1 MLHGLMSAHG
11 RYAADAKTQQ
21 AASSFALP
29 LIDKAIKGLE
39 RIPFGPLLIADFGAA
54 DGANSIEP
62 ISRALDAL
70 RERGALR
77 PVGVVHTDIPG
88 NDFSALCEMLETS
101 PDRYTVEHPWARP
114 LMAGRSPFGRVFSDG
129 TLHFGWSASTLQW
142 LSEIPAPVDGHFFA
156 QLSEDRDARAAYSE
170 CSGADWLK
178 FLESRAAELTV
189 GAAIVIADVA
199 VDQKGSFGAEGLF
212 QTLNDAL
219 RDCVEKQL
227 IDEQEYEA
235 INYPAWFRS
244 LSEVRAPFAPRF
256 EAPGGEQLELEVSEP
271 HSLEDPFRKLLEDGD
286 VQGYA
291 AAQAEFL
298 EGFLGP
304 SFAAALDQERPDAER
319 EQAMA
324 QLWERVRERVAEEPA
339 SPTHRLFTALIR
351 RTR

>member
-11 RYAADAKTQQ
+11 RYATESKTQQ
-21 AASSFALP
+21 AASSFGLP
-29 LIDKAIKGLE
+29 LIDKAIRGLE

-54 DGANSIEP
+54 DGTNSIEP

-70 RERGALR
+70 RDRGALR

-88 NDFSALCEMLETS
+88 NDFSALCETLETS
-101 PDRYTVEHPWARP
+101 PDRYTVERPWARP
-114 LMAGRSPFGRVFSDG
+114 LMAGKSLYGRVFSDG
-129 TLHFGWSASTLQW
+129 ALHFGWTASTLHW

-156 QLSEDRDARAAYSE
+156 QQSEDRDAREAYSE
-170 CSGADWLK
+170 CSAADWLK

-189 GAAIVIADVA
+189 GAATVIADVA
-199 VDQKGSFGAEGLF
+199 VDKKGSFGAEGLF
-212 QTLNDAL
+212 QTLDDAI
-219 RDCVEKQL
+219 RDCVEREL
-227 IDEQEYEA
+227 FDEREYES

-256 EAPGGEQLELEVSEP
+256 EAPGGEQLELEASES
-271 HSLEDPFRKLLEDGD
+271 HSLDDPFRKLLEDGD
-286 VQGYA
+286 AQAYA
-291 AAQAEFL
+291 AAQAGFL

-304 SFAAALDQERPDAER
+304 TFAGALDDERPDAER

-324 QLWERVRERVAEEPA
+324 GLWERVRERIAEEPS

>member
-1 MLHGLMSAHG
+1 MLHALMTAQARHAAGSG
-11 RYAADAKTQQ
+11 REPV
-21 AASSFALP
+21 AASAYP
-29 LIDKAIKGLE
+29 LIDRAIDDLDP
-39 RIPFGPLLIADFGAA
+39 IPFGPLLIADFGAA

-70 RERGALR
+70 HERGALR

-88 NDFSALCEMLETS
+88 NDFSALCETLETS

-129 TLHFGWSASTLQW
+129 TLHFGWTASTLHW

-219 RDCVEKQL
+219 RDCVEKEL

-291 AAQAEFL
+291 AAQADFL

-304 SFAAALDQERPDAER
+304 SFAAALDQERPDSER

-324 QLWERVRERVAEEPA
+324 RLWERVRERVAEEPA